1 MANNTERISIT
12 NLLMEETIIVDS
24 IIIFVYNALECI
36 DAKTKIEG
44 CIYNS

>member
-1 MANNTERISIT
+1 MSNNTERTPVT
-12 NLLMEETIIVDS
+12 NLPFEETIIADS
-24 IIIFVYNALECI
+24 IIINVYNALEGI